1 MTKDTC
7 DPGSRRGRTFICQAR
22 TAAGKI
28 RSFLRAS
35 LTPVPP
41 WRDSGR
47 NRFLILL
54 VRACCALYFSLVLLL
69 SVYRRISLW
78 WTPVFCL
85 LFFMLLT
92 LCDRLLPDG
101 PPAFKAY
108 RRPWLWGAGFG
119 FAAFLILLGFFFTC
133 GVSADVDIRAA
144 LHSFNEGDYNDW
156 HPFLH
161 TLFLAGCLKIYDS
174 ISCIVLI
181 QLIFFCCAFGCLA
194 GILFQSGLPKYLS
207 VPVLLYPLVSPQ
219 THVFMMGCMKDST
232 LAAVMVPVCCCMI
245 KIYLSGGQ
253 WLERRSRLI
262 FFAVTLALA
271 TLLRHNAFFFTLPC
285 LALLSVPAG
294 VKRTLQC
301 AGIFLLLIVLI
312 KGPLYHWFGVSQGH
326 RS

>member
-35 LTPVPP
+35 LMPVPP
-41 WRDSGR
+41 WRDCGR

-92 LCDRLLPDG
+92 LCDRLLPETG
-101 PPAFKAY
+101 PSFREH
-108 RRPWLWGAGFG
+108 RRTWLWGAGFG

-194 GILFQSGLPKYLS
+194 GILFQSGLPKYLLM
-207 VPVLLYPLVSPQ
+207 PILLYSLVSPQ
-219 THVFMMGCMKDST
+219 VHTLMMSVMKDST

-245 KIYLSGGQ
+245 KIYLSGGE
-253 WLERRSRLI
+253 WLKRRSRLI

-285 LALLSVPAG
+285 LVFLPAAAG
-294 VKRTLQC
+294 MKRSLQC
-301 AGIFLLLIVLI
+301 AGICLLLIAAV
-312 KGPLYHWFGVSQGH
+312 KGP
-326 RS
+326 